1 MVKKILLIDDDLYIR
16 ELYQEILKDAGYE
29 VITAVDG
36 EEGFH
41 KINSEKYHLILLDI
55 MMPRL
60 DGLGLLIKLTQE
72 QKMPKNTPVVILTN
86 LAHES
91 VIKKTLESGA
101 IGFLIKSDLTPDL
114 LVRKIN
120 SFIK

>member
-1 MVKKILLIDDDLYIR
+1 MAKKILLIDDDLYIR

-29 VITAVDG
+29 VITATDG
-36 EEGFH
+36 EEGFR

-55 MMPRL
+55 MMPKL
-60 DGLGLLIKLTQE
+60 DGLGLLVKLGQE

-91 VIKKTLESGA
+91 VIKKTLENGA
-101 IGFLIKSDLTPDL
+101 VGFLIKSDLTPDL
-114 LVRKIN
+114 LVQKIN